1 MIERNISLA
10 STGSART
17 SGCDNQL
24 RLGYSRNRGIY
35 RLNITQTGE
44 WEGMTIRALWHTERG
59 MLFSSLVED
68 GKIEVPAIVTST
80 PGCGR
85 LVFEGSDGTRTL
97 TSADIKYSVAMN
109 SGTIGDIPEPP
120 VPAWQQLVAL
130 VEQAKD
136 EAWQAGE
143 DARQSAAKANEAYEN
158 TLGAKDSAVTEIRKA
173 ETDALNN
180 VEASAGPAAS
190 AAADAAAASAKEKTE
205 KAIQEVKDNVVKEV
219 EDAAAGAAARAAQS
233 ATDAA
238 SSAAEAKKTTQ
249 DIQGYYDGVQD
260 LVTDTLNKIGSAKS
274 DALEAVAAK
283 QTSATA
289 TVDTAKASALDDV
302 EAAKGAAVKAVTDTQ
317 STATQAVDTARDKA
331 LQQVETS
338 TEAAQTAAS
347 EATDSLQ
354 ELKDGIASGNFKGDK
369 GDTGPKG
376 EIGPQGAQ
384 GVQGEKGDVGPQG
397 EKGETGNTGPAGP
410 AATVAVGTVTG
421 LGAGAAPTVT
431 NSGDEHNAVLDFGI
445 PTASA
450 IDIAVDVL
458 FKLPRTGKVYTV
470 KIPRFATNPTVSC
483 EKLDDNAGLVC
494 EPSTDTVE
502 GRDDYADIPL
512 FKWYNCNYKRDANGH
527 AYPTAIEHLSDD
539 YRKTGTVDV
548 GVIQMTPYVKWD
560 DSDPDYTLWSIT
572 DSPRDGF
579 TPWATAKSGDT
590 VYPYVIH
597 SKFFN
602 GVGEDG
608 LLRSVYDLVPARN
621 QSHNSMITDYA
632 KKGAGYKGAGG
643 EKAAWQILF
652 NSIKCAVKSS
662 QEKYA
667 GCTGYNLQYPAAVQR
682 SEKLTYFP
690 VTAAQADQL
699 IVGSRVSVGYGSKN
713 SDGTVNNDRG
723 VSTIH
728 QYADEAKILK
738 IEPIDAATSAVYLDC
753 DAFDTMPVALTDTL
767 SAPITLSTMHWHSG
781 TTDAVIGHHD
791 GSPGSNTDFKHPY
804 RVQGIEY
811 AVGGYE
817 VLSDVVLAF
826 DDSNGKDVYVCP
838 AGVTHTKTDA
848 EILAK
853 YKKVGNFP
861 AGDFWIGDIGF
872 DPETCVTWPATQ
884 GSGDKTGVGDR
895 VYGGGNAS
903 KNTLREYLQGG
914 RLWGGSSAG
923 ASSVVCWGGLG
934 YGGWD
939 CLAAD

>member
-1 MIERNISLA
+1 MSKKMKIGPYSAYAIAVKYGYTGTEEQWVKEQEANRVA
-10 STGSART
+10 S
-17 SGCDNQL
+17 
-24 RLGYSRNRGIY
+24 
-35 RLNITQTGE
+35 
-44 WEGMTIRALWHTERG
+44 
-59 MLFSSLVED
+59 
-68 GKIEVPAIVTST
+68 
-80 PGCGR
+80 
-85 LVFEGSDGTRTL
+85 
-97 TSADIKYSVAMN
+97 
-109 SGTIGDIPEPP
+109 
-120 VPAWQQLVAL
+120 
-130 VEQAKD
+130 EQA
-136 EAWQAGE
+136 AQQAGAARDNAE
-143 DARQSAAKANEAYEN
+143 TAATRAETARQQ
-158 TLGAKDSAVTEIRKA
+158 TEEVR
-173 ETDALNN
+173 TDAL
-180 VEASAGPAAS
+180 
-190 AAADAAAASAKEKTE
+190 D
-205 KAIQEVKDNVVKEV
+205 
-219 EDAAAGAAARAAQS
+219 
-233 ATDAA
+233 
-238 SSAAEAKKTTQ
+238 
-249 DIQGYYDGVQD
+249 
-260 LVTDTLNKIGSAKS
+260 KIDSAKS

-289 TVDTAKASALDDV
+289 AVDT
-302 EAAKGAAVKAVTDTQ
+302 AKGAAVKAVTDTQ
-317 STATQAVDTARDKA
+317 STATQAVDAARDKA
-331 LQQVETS
+331 VERVNAA
-338 TEAAQTAAS
+338 TEAAKTAAN
-347 EATDSLQ
+347 EAATSAGNASTSAQQAAGSLQ
-354 ELKDGIASGNFKGDK
+354 ELKDGIASGNFKGEK
-369 GDTGPKG
+369 GDR
-376 EIGPQGAQ
+376 
-384 GVQGEKGDVGPQG
+384 GEKGDI
-397 EKGETGNTGPAGP
+397 GETGP

-470 KIPRFATNPTVSC
+470 KMPRFASNPTVNC

-512 FKWYNCNYKRDANGH
+512 FKWYNCNYKRDASGH

-560 DSDPDYTLWSIT
+560 DSDPDYILWSIT

-579 TPWATAKSGDT
+579 TPWAAAKSGDT
-590 VYPYVIH
+590 IYPYVIH
-597 SKFFN
+597 SKFFS

-690 VTAAQADQL
+690 VTAAQAKNL
-699 IVGSRVSVGYGSKN
+699 LVGSRASVGYGSKGRN
-713 SDGTVNNDRG
+713 GTVNNDRS
-723 VSTIH
+723 VSTVH

-738 IEPIDAATSAVYLDC
+738 IEPLDDTTSAVYLDC
-753 DAFDTMPVALTDTL
+753 DAFDTMPVSLSDTL

-791 GSPGSNTDFKHPY
+791 GSPGSNTDSKHPY

-817 VLSDVVLAF
+817 MLSDMVLAF

-838 AGVTHTKTDA
+838 AGVAHTKTDA

-853 YKKVGNFP
+853 YKKVGSFP
-861 AGDFWIGDIGF
+861 AGDFWIGDIDF

-884 GSGDKTGVGDR
+884 GSGNKTGVGDR

-903 KNTLREYLQGG
+903 KNTLREYLQGSP
-914 RLWGGSSAG
+914 LWGASFVG
-923 ASSVVCWGGLG
+923 ASCVACWYGLG
-934 YGGWD
+934 VWYWH
-939 CLAAD
+939 CLTAD

>member
-1 MIERNISLA
+1 MSKTVEIGPYSAYAIAVKYGYTGTEEQWVKEQEANRVA
-10 STGSART
+10 S
-17 SGCDNQL
+17 
-24 RLGYSRNRGIY
+24 
-35 RLNITQTGE
+35 
-44 WEGMTIRALWHTERG
+44 
-59 MLFSSLVED
+59 
-68 GKIEVPAIVTST
+68 
-80 PGCGR
+80 
-85 LVFEGSDGTRTL
+85 
-97 TSADIKYSVAMN
+97 
-109 SGTIGDIPEPP
+109 
-120 VPAWQQLVAL
+120 
-130 VEQAKD
+130 EQAAQRAEQAQEGA
-136 EAWQAGE
+136 EA
-143 DARQSAAKANEAYEN
+143 
-158 TLGAKDSAVTEIRKA
+158 
-173 ETDALNN
+173 
-180 VEASAGPAAS
+180 
-190 AAADAAAASAKEKTE
+190 
-205 KAIQEVKDNVVKEV
+205 
-219 EDAAAGAAARAAQS
+219 AAARAETAQRQTEEVR
-233 ATDAA
+233 TDALDKI
-238 SSAAEAKKTTQ
+238 SA
-249 DIQGYYDGVQD
+249 
-260 LVTDTLNKIGSAKS
+260 AKS

-289 TVDTAKASALDDV
+289 AVDTAKANALNDV
-302 EAAKGAAVKAVTDTQ
+302 DAAKSAAVKAVTDTQ
-317 STATQAVDTARDKA
+317 STATQAVDAAQDKA
-331 LQQVETS
+331 VERVNAA
-338 TEAAQTAAS
+338 TEAAKTAAN
-347 EATDSLQ
+347 EAATSAGNASTSAQQAADSLQ
-354 ELKDGIASGNFKGDK
+354 ELKDGIASGDFK
-369 GDTGPKG
+369 
-376 EIGPQGAQ
+376 
-384 GVQGEKGDVGPQG
+384 GEKGDRG

-470 KIPRFATNPTVSC
+470 KMPRFASNPTVNC

-512 FKWYNCNYKRDANGH
+512 FKWYNCNYKRDASGH

-560 DSDPDYTLWSIT
+560 DSDPDYILWSIT
-572 DSPRDGF
+572 DSLRDGF
-579 TPWATAKSGDT
+579 TPWAAAKSGDT
-590 VYPYVIH
+590 IYPYVIH
-597 SKFFN
+597 SKFFS

-621 QSHNSMITDYA
+621 QSYNSLITDYG

-643 EKAAWQILF
+643 EKTAWQILF
-652 NSIKCAVKSS
+652 NAIKCAVKSS

-690 VTAAQADQL
+690 VTTAQAKNL
-699 IVGSRVSVGYGSKN
+699 LVGSRVSVGYGSKGG
-713 SDGTVNNDRG
+713 DGTVNNDRG

-728 QYADEAKILK
+728 RYVDEAKILK
-738 IEPIDAATSAVYLDC
+738 IEPLDDTTSAVYLDC
-753 DAFDTMPVALTDTL
+753 DVFDTMPVSLSDTL

-791 GSPGSNTDFKHPY
+791 GSPGSNTDSKHPY

-811 AVGGYE
+811 AVGGHE
-817 VLSDVVLAF
+817 VLSDIVLAF

-838 AGVTHTKTDA
+838 AGAAHTKTDA

-861 AGDFWIGDIGF
+861 AGDWWIGDIGF
-872 DPETCVTWPATQ
+872 DPETCVTWPATR

-903 KNTLREYLQGG
+903 KTPLREYLQGG
-914 RLWGGSSAG
+914 HLGDWLSAG
-923 ASSVVCWGGLG
+923 ASCALCWAALG
-934 YGGWD
+934 FRYWY

>member
-1 MIERNISLA
+1 MSKKMKIGPYSAYAIAVKYGYTGTEEQWVKEQEANRVA
-10 STGSART
+10 S
-17 SGCDNQL
+17 
-24 RLGYSRNRGIY
+24 
-35 RLNITQTGE
+35 
-44 WEGMTIRALWHTERG
+44 
-59 MLFSSLVED
+59 
-68 GKIEVPAIVTST
+68 
-80 PGCGR
+80 
-85 LVFEGSDGTRTL
+85 
-97 TSADIKYSVAMN
+97 
-109 SGTIGDIPEPP
+109 
-120 VPAWQQLVAL
+120 
-130 VEQAKD
+130 EQA
-136 EAWQAGE
+136 AQQAGA
-143 DARQSAAKANEAYEN
+143 ARDN
-158 TLGAKDSAVTEIRKA
+158 A
-173 ETDALNN
+173 ET
-180 VEASAGPAAS
+180 
-190 AAADAAAASAKEKTE
+190 
-205 KAIQEVKDNVVKEV
+205 
-219 EDAAAGAAARAAQS
+219 AAARAETARQQTEELR
-233 ATDAA
+233 TDAL
-238 SSAAEAKKTTQ
+238 
-249 DIQGYYDGVQD
+249 D
-260 LVTDTLNKIGSAKS
+260 KIGSAKS

-289 TVDTAKASALDDV
+289 AVDT
-302 EAAKGAAVKAVTDTQ
+302 AKGAAVKAVTDTQ
-317 STATQAVDTARDKA
+317 STATQAVDAARDKA
-331 LQQVETS
+331 VEQVDAA
-338 TEAAQTAAS
+338 TEAAKTAAN
-347 EATDSLQ
+347 EAATSAGNASTSAQQAAGSLQ
-354 ELKDGIASGNFKGDK
+354 ELKDGITSGNFKGEKGDRGEK
-369 GDTGPKG
+369 GDTG
-376 EIGPQGAQ
+376 
-384 GVQGEKGDVGPQG
+384 
-397 EKGETGNTGPAGP
+397 ETGP

-470 KIPRFATNPTVSC
+470 KIPRFATNPTVNC

-512 FKWYNCNYKRDANGH
+512 FKWYNCNYKRDASGR

-539 YRKTGTVDV
+539 YRKIGTVDV

-560 DSDPDYTLWSIT
+560 ASNPDYILWSIT

-579 TPWATAKSGDT
+579 TPWAAAKSGDT

-597 SKFFN
+597 SKFFS

-608 LLRSVYDLVPARN
+608 LLRSVYDLIPARN
-621 QSHNSMITDYA
+621 QSYYSLITDYA

-652 NSIKCAVKSS
+652 NSIKYAVKSS

-667 GCTGYNLQYPAAVQR
+667 GCTGYNLQYSAAIQR

-690 VTAAQADQL
+690 VTAAQAKNL
-699 IVGSRVSVGYGSKN
+699 LVGSRVSVGYGSKG
-713 SDGTVNNDRG
+713 SDSTVNNDRS

-738 IEPIDAATSAVYLDC
+738 IEPIDDTTSAVYLDC
-753 DAFDTMPVALTDTL
+753 DAFDTMPVALSDTL
-767 SAPITLSTMHWHSG
+767 NAPITLSTMHWHSG

-791 GSPGSNTDFKHPY
+791 GSPGSNTDSKHPY

-817 VLSDVVLAF
+817 VLSDAVLAF

-838 AGVTHTKTDA
+838 ADVAHAKIDA
-848 EILAK
+848 EILAN
-853 YKKVGNFP
+853 YKKVGSFP

-903 KNTLREYLQGG
+903 KNALREYLQGG
-914 RLWGGSSAG
+914 FLGLGSSAG
-923 ASSVVCWGGLG
+923 ASYVNCWIWLGGG
-934 YGGWD
+934 HWHS
-939 CLAAD
+939 LAAD

>member
-1 MIERNISLA
+1 MSKKMKIGPYSAYAIAVKYGYTGTEEQWVKEQEANRVA
-10 STGSART
+10 S
-17 SGCDNQL
+17 
-24 RLGYSRNRGIY
+24 
-35 RLNITQTGE
+35 
-44 WEGMTIRALWHTERG
+44 
-59 MLFSSLVED
+59 
-68 GKIEVPAIVTST
+68 
-80 PGCGR
+80 
-85 LVFEGSDGTRTL
+85 
-97 TSADIKYSVAMN
+97 
-109 SGTIGDIPEPP
+109 
-120 VPAWQQLVAL
+120 
-130 VEQAKD
+130 EQA
-136 EAWQAGE
+136 AQQAGAARDNAE
-143 DARQSAAKANEAYEN
+143 TAATRAETARQQ
-158 TLGAKDSAVTEIRKA
+158 TEEVR
-173 ETDALNN
+173 TDAL
-180 VEASAGPAAS
+180 
-190 AAADAAAASAKEKTE
+190 D
-205 KAIQEVKDNVVKEV
+205 
-219 EDAAAGAAARAAQS
+219 
-233 ATDAA
+233 
-238 SSAAEAKKTTQ
+238 
-249 DIQGYYDGVQD
+249 
-260 LVTDTLNKIGSAKS
+260 KIDSAKS

-289 TVDTAKASALDDV
+289 AVDT
-302 EAAKGAAVKAVTDTQ
+302 AKGAAVKAVTDTQ
-317 STATQAVDTARDKA
+317 STATQAVDAARDKA
-331 LQQVETS
+331 VERVNAA
-338 TEAAQTAAS
+338 TEAAKTAAN
-347 EATDSLQ
+347 EAATSAGNASTSAQQAAGSLQ
-354 ELKDGIASGNFKGDK
+354 ELKDGIASGNFKGEK
-369 GDTGPKG
+369 GDR
-376 EIGPQGAQ
+376 
-384 GVQGEKGDVGPQG
+384 GEKGDI
-397 EKGETGNTGPAGP
+397 GETGP

-470 KIPRFATNPTVSC
+470 KMPRFASNPTVNC

-512 FKWYNCNYKRDANGH
+512 FKWYNCNYKRDASGR

-560 DSDPDYTLWSIT
+560 DSDPDYILWSIT

-579 TPWATAKSGDT
+579 TPWAAAKSGDT
-590 VYPYVIH
+590 VYPYVVH
-597 SKFFN
+597 SKFFS

-608 LLRSVYDLVPARN
+608 LLRSVYDLIPARN
-621 QSHNSMITDYA
+621 QSYYSLITDYA

-652 NSIKCAVKSS
+652 NSIKYAVKSS

-690 VTAAQADQL
+690 VTAAQAKNL
-699 IVGSRVSVGYGSKN
+699 LVGSRVSVGYGSKG
-713 SDGTVNNDRG
+713 SDGTVNNDRSA
-723 VSTIH
+723 STVH

-738 IEPIDAATSAVYLDC
+738 IEPIDDTTSAVYLDC
-753 DAFDTMPVALTDTL
+753 DAFDTMPVTLTDTL

-791 GSPGSNTDFKHPY
+791 GSPVSNTDSKHPY

-838 AGVTHTKTDA
+838 AGVAHTKTDA
-848 EILAK
+848 EILAN
-853 YKKVGNFP
+853 YKKVGSFP
-861 AGDFWIGDIGF
+861 ADDFWIGDIGF

-895 VYGGGNAS
+895 VYGGGNVS
-903 KNTLREYLQGG
+903 KDTLREYLQGG
-914 RLWGGSSAG
+914 NLWSGSDAG
-923 ASSVVCWGGLG
+923 ASCVNC
-934 YGGWD
+934 GGWLGGGRWD
-939 CLAAD
+939 FLAAD

>member
-1 MIERNISLA
+1 MSKKMKIGPYSAYAIAVKYGYTGTEEQWVKEQEANRVA
-10 STGSART
+10 S
-17 SGCDNQL
+17 
-24 RLGYSRNRGIY
+24 
-35 RLNITQTGE
+35 
-44 WEGMTIRALWHTERG
+44 
-59 MLFSSLVED
+59 
-68 GKIEVPAIVTST
+68 
-80 PGCGR
+80 
-85 LVFEGSDGTRTL
+85 
-97 TSADIKYSVAMN
+97 
-109 SGTIGDIPEPP
+109 
-120 VPAWQQLVAL
+120 
-130 VEQAKD
+130 EQA
-136 EAWQAGE
+136 AQQAGAARDNAE
-143 DARQSAAKANEAYEN
+143 TAATRAETARQQ
-158 TLGAKDSAVTEIRKA
+158 TEEVR
-173 ETDALNN
+173 TDAL
-180 VEASAGPAAS
+180 
-190 AAADAAAASAKEKTE
+190 D
-205 KAIQEVKDNVVKEV
+205 
-219 EDAAAGAAARAAQS
+219 
-233 ATDAA
+233 
-238 SSAAEAKKTTQ
+238 
-249 DIQGYYDGVQD
+249 
-260 LVTDTLNKIGSAKS
+260 KIDSAKS

-289 TVDTAKASALDDV
+289 AVDT
-302 EAAKGAAVKAVTDTQ
+302 AKGAAVKAVTDTQ
-317 STATQAVDTARDKA
+317 STATQAVDAARDKA
-331 LQQVETS
+331 VEQVDAA
-338 TEAAQTAAS
+338 TEAAKTAAN
-347 EATDSLQ
+347 EAATSAGNASTSAQQAADSLQ
-354 ELKDGIASGNFKGDK
+354 ELKDGITSGNFKGEKGDRGEK
-369 GDTGPKG
+369 GDTG
-376 EIGPQGAQ
+376 
-384 GVQGEKGDVGPQG
+384 
-397 EKGETGNTGPAGP
+397 ETGP

-470 KIPRFATNPTVSC
+470 KIPRFATNPTVNC

-512 FKWYNCNYKRDANGH
+512 FKWYNCNYKRDASGH

-539 YRKTGTVDV
+539 YRKIGTVDV

-560 DSDPDYTLWSIT
+560 ASNPDYILWSIT

-579 TPWATAKSGDT
+579 TPWAAAKSGDT

-597 SKFFN
+597 SKFFS

-608 LLRSVYDLVPARN
+608 LLRSVYDLIPARN
-621 QSHNSMITDYA
+621 QSYYNLITDYA

-652 NSIKCAVKSS
+652 NSIKYAVKSS

-690 VTAAQADQL
+690 VTAAQAKNL
-699 IVGSRVSVGYGSKN
+699 LVGSRVSVGYGSKG
-713 SDGTVNNDRG
+713 SDGTVNNDRSA
-723 VSTIH
+723 STVH

-738 IEPIDAATSAVYLDC
+738 IEPIDDMTSAVYLDC
-753 DAFDTMPVALTDTL
+753 DAFDTMPVALSDTL
-767 SAPITLSTMHWHSG
+767 NAHITLSTMHWHSG

-791 GSPGSNTDFKHPY
+791 GSPGSNTDSKHPY

-817 VLSDVVLAF
+817 VLSDAVLAF

-838 AGVTHTKTDA
+838 ADVAHAKIDA
-848 EILAK
+848 EILAN
-853 YKKVGNFP
+853 YKKVGSFP

-903 KNTLREYLQGG
+903 KNALREYLQVGS
-914 RLWGGSSAG
+914 LWNGSAAG
-923 ASSVVCWGGLG
+923 ASFVHCRGWLGGG
-934 YGGWD
+934 NWD
-939 CLAAD
+939 FLAAD

>member
-1 MIERNISLA
+1 MSKKMKIGPYSAYAIAVKYGYTGTEEQWVKEQEANRVA
-10 STGSART
+10 S
-17 SGCDNQL
+17 
-24 RLGYSRNRGIY
+24 
-35 RLNITQTGE
+35 
-44 WEGMTIRALWHTERG
+44 
-59 MLFSSLVED
+59 
-68 GKIEVPAIVTST
+68 
-80 PGCGR
+80 
-85 LVFEGSDGTRTL
+85 
-97 TSADIKYSVAMN
+97 
-109 SGTIGDIPEPP
+109 
-120 VPAWQQLVAL
+120 
-130 VEQAKD
+130 EQA
-136 EAWQAGE
+136 AQQAGTARDNAE
-143 DARQSAAKANEAYEN
+143 TAATRAETARQQ
-158 TLGAKDSAVTEIRKA
+158 TEEVR
-173 ETDALNN
+173 TDALDKI
-180 VEASAGPAAS
+180 SA
-190 AAADAAAASAKEKTE
+190 
-205 KAIQEVKDNVVKEV
+205 
-219 EDAAAGAAARAAQS
+219 
-233 ATDAA
+233 
-238 SSAAEAKKTTQ
+238 
-249 DIQGYYDGVQD
+249 
-260 LVTDTLNKIGSAKS
+260 AKS
-274 DALEAVAAK
+274 DALEAVAAE

-289 TVDTAKASALDDV
+289 AVDTAKASALNDV
-302 EAAKGAAVKAVTDTQ
+302 DAAKSAAVKAVTDTQ
-317 STATQAVDTARDKA
+317 STATQAVDAARDKA
-331 LQQVETS
+331 VEQVNAA
-338 TEAAQTAAS
+338 TEAAKTAAN
-347 EATDSLQ
+347 EAATSAGNASTSAQQAADSLQ
-354 ELKDGIASGNFKGDK
+354 ELKDGIASGDFKGEKGDRGEK
-369 GDTGPKG
+369 GDTG
-376 EIGPQGAQ
+376 
-384 GVQGEKGDVGPQG
+384 
-397 EKGETGNTGPAGP
+397 ETGP

-450 IDIAVDVL
+450 LDIAVNVL

-470 KIPRFATNPTVSC
+470 KMPRFASNPTVNC

-512 FKWYNCNYKRDANGH
+512 FKWYNCNYKRDASGH

-560 DSDPDYTLWSIT
+560 NNDPDYILWSIT

-579 TPWATAKSGDT
+579 TPWAAAKSGDT

-597 SKFFN
+597 SKFFS

-608 LLRSVYDLVPARN
+608 LLRSVYDLVPARKR
-621 QSHNSMITDYA
+621 SYYSLITDHA

-643 EKAAWQILF
+643 EKVAWQILF
-652 NSIKCAVKSS
+652 NSIKYAVKSS
-662 QEKYA
+662 QEKYT
-667 GCTGYNLQYPAAVQR
+667 GCTGYNFQYPAAVQR

-690 VTAAQADQL
+690 VTAAQAKNL
-699 IVGSRVSVGYGSKN
+699 LVGSRVSIGYGSDN
-713 SDGTVNNDRG
+713 NGTVNNDRSA
-723 VSTIH
+723 STAH

-738 IEPIDAATSAVYLDC
+738 IEPIDDTTSAVYLDC
-753 DAFDTMPVALTDTL
+753 DAFDTMPVALSDTL
-767 SAPITLSTMHWHSG
+767 NAPIILSTMHWHSG

-791 GSPGSNTDFKHPY
+791 GSPGSNTDSKHPY

-838 AGVTHTKTDA
+838 AGVAHTKTDA

-861 AGDFWIGDIGF
+861 ADDWWIGDISF

-895 VYGGGNAS
+895 IQGGGNAS

-914 RLWGGSSAG
+914 NLWTWSYAG
-923 ASSVVCWGGLG
+923 ASYVACWNWLGFGL
-934 YGGWD
+934 WH

>member
-1 MIERNISLA
+1 MIELSVSLA
-10 STGSART
+10 SNGAAKLA
-17 SGCDNQL
+17 GYEQML
-24 RLGYSRNRGIY
+24 RFGYTKNRGVY
-35 RLNITQTGE
+35 RLAVTASGE
-44 WEGMTIRALWHTERG
+44 WEGLAVRCFWHVPDG
-59 MLFSSLVED
+59 KDPPSSLVVD
-68 GKIEVPAIVTST
+68 GYVDVPASVTAQ
-80 PGCGR
+80 PGNGCIT
-85 LVFEGSDGTRTL
+85 FEGSDGAKTV
-97 TSADIKYSVAMN
+97 TSADLRYRVAAN
-109 SGTIGDIPEPP
+109 SGTEDGTEPESGT
-120 VPAWQQLVAL
+120 PAWQAFV
-130 VEQAKD
+130 
-136 EAWQAGE
+136 
-143 DARQSAAKANEAYEN
+143 DAVKKS
-158 TLGAKDSAVTEIRKA
+158 
-173 ETDALNN
+173 
-180 VEASAGPAAS
+180 AAS
-190 AAADAAAASAKEKTE
+190 AEQSKTEALDAAERAGTSAQKAEQALSDTITAKEDAL
-205 KAIQEVKDNVVKEV
+205 KAIGD
-219 EDAAAGAAARAAQS
+219 
-233 ATDAA
+233 
-238 SSAAEAKKTTQ
+238 
-249 DIQGYYDGVQD
+249 
-260 LVTDTLNKIGSAKS
+260 
-274 DALEAVAAK
+274 K
-283 QTSATA
+283 QTA
-289 TVDTAKASALDDV
+289 
-302 EAAKGAAVKAVTDTQ
+302 
-317 STATQAVDTARDKA
+317 ATQAVDTARDKA
-331 LQQVETS
+331 LRQVEAS
-338 TEAAQTAAS
+338 TKAAQTAAN
-347 EATDSLQ
+347 EAATSASNADQSALEAADSLR
-354 ELKDGIASGNFKGDK
+354 ELKDGIANGNFKGEKGDK
-369 GDTGPKG
+369 GDTGPIG
-376 EIGPQGAQ
+376 PVGPQGEQ
-384 GVQGEKGDVGPQG
+384 GPQGLTGATGATGPQGETGPRGERGPQGIQGERGPQG
-397 EKGETGNTGPAGP
+397 EKGGTGNTGPAGP

-470 KIPRFATNPTVSC
+470 KIPRFATNPTVNC
-483 EKLDDNAGLVC
+483 EKLDDNASLVC

-539 YRKTGTVDV
+539 YRKTGPVDV

-560 DSDPDYTLWSIT
+560 DSDPDYILWSIT

-579 TPWATAKSGDT
+579 TPWAAAKSGDT
-590 VYPYVIH
+590 IYPYVIH
-597 SKFFN
+597 SKFFS

-608 LLRSVYDLVPARN
+608 LLRSVYDLVPARK

-643 EKAAWQILF
+643 EKTAWQILF

-667 GCTGYNLQYPAAVQR
+667 GCTGYTLQYPAAIQR
-682 SEKLTYFP
+682 SEKLAYFP
-690 VTAAQADQL
+690 VTAAQAKNL
-699 IVGSRVSVGYGSKN
+699 LVGSRVSVGYGSKG
-713 SDGTVNNDRG
+713 SDGTVNNDRN

-738 IEPIDAATSAVYLDC
+738 IEPLDDTTSAVYLDC
-753 DAFDTMPVALTDTL
+753 DVFDTMSVSLSDTL

-791 GSPGSNTDFKHPY
+791 GSPGSNTDYKHPY

-817 VLSDVVLAF
+817 TLSDMVLAF

-838 AGVTHTKTDA
+838 AGVAHTETGA
-848 EILAK
+848 EILAN
-853 YKKVGNFP
+853 YKKVGSFP
-861 AGDFWIGDIGF
+861 AGDWWIGDIGF

-895 VYGGGNAS
+895 VYGGGNVR

-914 RLWGGSSAG
+914 HLGYWSTAG
-923 ASSVVCWGGLG
+923 ASCVACWNWL
-934 YGGWD
+934 GGWGWN

>member
-1 MIERNISLA
+1 MSKKMKIGPYSAYAIAVKYGYTGTEEQWVKEQEANRVA
-10 STGSART
+10 S
-17 SGCDNQL
+17 
-24 RLGYSRNRGIY
+24 
-35 RLNITQTGE
+35 
-44 WEGMTIRALWHTERG
+44 
-59 MLFSSLVED
+59 
-68 GKIEVPAIVTST
+68 
-80 PGCGR
+80 
-85 LVFEGSDGTRTL
+85 
-97 TSADIKYSVAMN
+97 
-109 SGTIGDIPEPP
+109 
-120 VPAWQQLVAL
+120 
-130 VEQAKD
+130 EQA
-136 EAWQAGE
+136 AQQAGAARDNAE
-143 DARQSAAKANEAYEN
+143 TAATRAETARQQ
-158 TLGAKDSAVTEIRKA
+158 TEEVR
-173 ETDALNN
+173 TDAL
-180 VEASAGPAAS
+180 
-190 AAADAAAASAKEKTE
+190 D
-205 KAIQEVKDNVVKEV
+205 
-219 EDAAAGAAARAAQS
+219 
-233 ATDAA
+233 
-238 SSAAEAKKTTQ
+238 
-249 DIQGYYDGVQD
+249 
-260 LVTDTLNKIGSAKS
+260 KIDSAKS

-289 TVDTAKASALDDV
+289 AVDT
-302 EAAKGAAVKAVTDTQ
+302 AKGAAVKAVTDTQ
-317 STATQAVDTARDKA
+317 STATQAVDAARDKA
-331 LQQVETS
+331 VEQVDAA
-338 TEAAQTAAS
+338 TEAAKTAAN
-347 EATDSLQ
+347 EAATSAGNASTSAQQAADSLQ
-354 ELKDGIASGNFKGDK
+354 ELKDGITSGNFKGEKGDRGEK
-369 GDTGPKG
+369 GDTG
-376 EIGPQGAQ
+376 
-384 GVQGEKGDVGPQG
+384 
-397 EKGETGNTGPAGP
+397 ETGP

-470 KIPRFATNPTVSC
+470 KIPRFATNPTVNC

-502 GRDDYADIPL
+502 GRDDYANIPL
-512 FKWYNCNYKRDANGH
+512 FKWYNCNYKRDASGH

-560 DSDPDYTLWSIT
+560 ASNPDYILWSIT

-579 TPWATAKSGDT
+579 TPWAAAKSGDT

-597 SKFFN
+597 SKFFS

-608 LLRSVYDLVPARN
+608 LLRSVYDLIPARN
-621 QSHNSMITDYA
+621 QSYYSLITDYA

-652 NSIKCAVKSS
+652 NSIKYAVKSS

-690 VTAAQADQL
+690 VTAAQAKNL
-699 IVGSRVSVGYGSKN
+699 LVGSRVSVGYGSKG
-713 SDGTVNNDRG
+713 SDGTVNNDRSA
-723 VSTIH
+723 STVH

-738 IEPIDAATSAVYLDC
+738 IEPIDDTTSAVYLDC
-753 DAFDTMPVALTDTL
+753 DAFDTMPVALSDTL
-767 SAPITLSTMHWHSG
+767 NAPITLSTMHWHSG

-791 GSPGSNTDFKHPY
+791 GSPGSNTDSKHPY

-817 VLSDVVLAF
+817 VLSDAVLAF

-838 AGVTHTKTDA
+838 ADVAHAKIDA
-848 EILAK
+848 EILAN
-853 YKKVGNFP
+853 YKKVGSFP

-884 GSGDKTGVGDR
+884 GSGDKTGVSDR

-903 KNTLREYLQGG
+903 KNALREYLQVGS
-914 RLWGGSSAG
+914 LWNGSAAG
-923 ASSVVCWGGLG
+923 ASFVHCRGWLGGG
-934 YGGWD
+934 NWD
-939 CLAAD
+939 FLAAD

>member
-1 MIERNISLA
+1 MSKKMKIGPYSAYAIAVKYGYTGTEEQWVKEQEANRVA
-10 STGSART
+10 S
-17 SGCDNQL
+17 
-24 RLGYSRNRGIY
+24 
-35 RLNITQTGE
+35 
-44 WEGMTIRALWHTERG
+44 
-59 MLFSSLVED
+59 
-68 GKIEVPAIVTST
+68 
-80 PGCGR
+80 
-85 LVFEGSDGTRTL
+85 
-97 TSADIKYSVAMN
+97 
-109 SGTIGDIPEPP
+109 
-120 VPAWQQLVAL
+120 
-130 VEQAKD
+130 EQA
-136 EAWQAGE
+136 AQQAGAARDNAE
-143 DARQSAAKANEAYEN
+143 TAATRAETARQQ
-158 TLGAKDSAVTEIRKA
+158 TEEVR
-173 ETDALNN
+173 TDAL
-180 VEASAGPAAS
+180 
-190 AAADAAAASAKEKTE
+190 D
-205 KAIQEVKDNVVKEV
+205 
-219 EDAAAGAAARAAQS
+219 
-233 ATDAA
+233 
-238 SSAAEAKKTTQ
+238 
-249 DIQGYYDGVQD
+249 
-260 LVTDTLNKIGSAKS
+260 KIDSAKS

-289 TVDTAKASALDDV
+289 AVDT
-302 EAAKGAAVKAVTDTQ
+302 AKGAAVKAVTDTQ
-317 STATQAVDTARDKA
+317 STATQAVDAARDKA
-331 LQQVETS
+331 VEQVDAA
-338 TEAAQTAAS
+338 TEAAKTAAN
-347 EATDSLQ
+347 EAATSAGNASTSAQQAADSLQ
-354 ELKDGIASGNFKGDK
+354 ELKDGITSGNFKGEKGDRGEK
-369 GDTGPKG
+369 GDTG
-376 EIGPQGAQ
+376 
-384 GVQGEKGDVGPQG
+384 
-397 EKGETGNTGPAGP
+397 ETGP

-470 KIPRFATNPTVSC
+470 KIPRFATNPTVNC

-512 FKWYNCNYKRDANGH
+512 FKWYNCNYKRDASGH

-539 YRKTGTVDV
+539 YRKIGTVDV

-560 DSDPDYTLWSIT
+560 ASNPDYILWSIT

-579 TPWATAKSGDT
+579 TPWAAAKSGDT

-597 SKFFN
+597 SKFFS

-608 LLRSVYDLVPARN
+608 LLRSVYDLIPARN
-621 QSHNSMITDYA
+621 QSYYRLITDYA

-652 NSIKCAVKSS
+652 NSIKYAVKSS

-690 VTAAQADQL
+690 VTAAQAKNL
-699 IVGSRVSVGYGSKN
+699 LVGSRVSVGYGSKG
-713 SDGTVNNDRG
+713 SDGTVNNDRSA
-723 VSTIH
+723 STVH

-738 IEPIDAATSAVYLDC
+738 IEPIDDMTSAVYLDC
-753 DAFDTMPVALTDTL
+753 DAFDTMPVALSDTL
-767 SAPITLSTMHWHSG
+767 NAHITLSTMHWHSG

-791 GSPGSNTDFKHPY
+791 GSPGSNTDSKHPY

-817 VLSDVVLAF
+817 VLSDAVLAF

-838 AGVTHTKTDA
+838 ADVAHAKIDA
-848 EILAK
+848 EILAN
-853 YKKVGNFP
+853 YKKVGSFP

-903 KNTLREYLQGG
+903 KNALREYLQVGS
-914 RLWGGSSAG
+914 LWNGSAAG
-923 ASSVVCWGGLG
+923 ASFVHCRGWLGGG
-934 YGGWD
+934 NWD
-939 CLAAD
+939 SLAAD

>member
-1 MIERNISLA
+1 MSKKMKIGPYSAYAIAVKYGYTGTEEQWVKEQEANRVA
-10 STGSART
+10 S
-17 SGCDNQL
+17 
-24 RLGYSRNRGIY
+24 
-35 RLNITQTGE
+35 
-44 WEGMTIRALWHTERG
+44 
-59 MLFSSLVED
+59 
-68 GKIEVPAIVTST
+68 
-80 PGCGR
+80 
-85 LVFEGSDGTRTL
+85 
-97 TSADIKYSVAMN
+97 
-109 SGTIGDIPEPP
+109 
-120 VPAWQQLVAL
+120 
-130 VEQAKD
+130 EQA
-136 EAWQAGE
+136 AQQAGA
-143 DARQSAAKANEAYEN
+143 ARDN
-158 TLGAKDSAVTEIRKA
+158 A
-173 ETDALNN
+173 ET
-180 VEASAGPAAS
+180 
-190 AAADAAAASAKEKTE
+190 
-205 KAIQEVKDNVVKEV
+205 
-219 EDAAAGAAARAAQS
+219 AAARAETARQQTEELR
-233 ATDAA
+233 TDAL
-238 SSAAEAKKTTQ
+238 
-249 DIQGYYDGVQD
+249 D
-260 LVTDTLNKIGSAKS
+260 KIGSAKS

-289 TVDTAKASALDDV
+289 AVDTAKASALDDV
-302 EAAKGAAVKAVTDTQ
+302 EVAKSAAVKVVTDTQ
-317 STATQAVDTARDKA
+317 STATQAVDAARDKA
-331 LQQVETS
+331 VEQVNAA
-338 TEAAQTAAS
+338 TEAAKTAAN
-347 EATDSLQ
+347 EAATSAGNASTSAQQASDSLQ
-354 ELKDGIASGNFKGDK
+354 ELKDGIASGNFKGEKGDRGEK
-369 GDTGPKG
+369 GDTG
-376 EIGPQGAQ
+376 
-384 GVQGEKGDVGPQG
+384 
-397 EKGETGNTGPAGP
+397 ETGP

-470 KIPRFATNPTVSC
+470 KIPRFATNPTVNC
-483 EKLDDNAGLVC
+483 EKLDDNMGLVC

-512 FKWYNCNYKRDANGH
+512 FKWYNCNYKRDASGH

-539 YRKTGTVDV
+539 YRKTGAVDV
-548 GVIQMTPYVKWD
+548 GVIQMTPYVRWD
-560 DSDPDYTLWSIT
+560 DSDPDYILWSIT

-579 TPWATAKSGDT
+579 TPWAAAKSGDT
-590 VYPYVIH
+590 VYPYVVH
-597 SKFFN
+597 SKFFS

-608 LLRSVYDLVPARN
+608 LLRSVYDLIPARS
-621 QSHNSMITDYA
+621 QSYYSLITDYA

-652 NSIKCAVKSS
+652 NSIKYAVKSS

-667 GCTGYNLQYPAAVQR
+667 GCAGYNLQYSAAIQR

-690 VTAAQADQL
+690 VTAAQAKNL
-699 IVGSRVSVGYGSKN
+699 LVGSRVSVGYGSKG
-713 SDGTVNNDRG
+713 SDGTVNNDRS

-738 IEPIDAATSAVYLDC
+738 IEPIDDTTSAVYLDC
-753 DAFDTMPVALTDTL
+753 DAFDTMPVALSDTL
-767 SAPITLSTMHWHSG
+767 NAPITLSTMHWHSG

-791 GSPGSNTDFKHPY
+791 GSPGSNTDSKHPY

-838 AGVTHTKTDA
+838 AGVAHTKTDA
-848 EILAK
+848 EILAN
-853 YKKVGNFP
+853 YKKVGSLP
-861 AGDFWIGDIGF
+861 ADDFWIGDIGF
-872 DPETCVTWPATQ
+872 YPETCVTYPTTQ

-914 RLWGGSSAG
+914 SLWTWSGAG
-923 ASSVVCWGGLG
+923 ASYVSCWGGLAS
-934 YGGWD
+934 GGWH

>member
-1 MIERNISLA
+1 MSKKMKIGPYSAYAIAVKYGYTGTEEQWVKEQEANRVA
-10 STGSART
+10 S
-17 SGCDNQL
+17 
-24 RLGYSRNRGIY
+24 
-35 RLNITQTGE
+35 
-44 WEGMTIRALWHTERG
+44 
-59 MLFSSLVED
+59 
-68 GKIEVPAIVTST
+68 
-80 PGCGR
+80 
-85 LVFEGSDGTRTL
+85 
-97 TSADIKYSVAMN
+97 
-109 SGTIGDIPEPP
+109 
-120 VPAWQQLVAL
+120 
-130 VEQAKD
+130 EQAAQHA
-136 EAWQAGE
+136 EQARDNAE
-143 DARQSAAKANEAYEN
+143 TAATRAETARQQ
-158 TLGAKDSAVTEIRKA
+158 TEEVRA
-173 ETDALNN
+173 DALDKI
-180 VEASAGPAAS
+180 SA
-190 AAADAAAASAKEKTE
+190 
-205 KAIQEVKDNVVKEV
+205 
-219 EDAAAGAAARAAQS
+219 
-233 ATDAA
+233 
-238 SSAAEAKKTTQ
+238 
-249 DIQGYYDGVQD
+249 
-260 LVTDTLNKIGSAKS
+260 AKS

-289 TVDTAKASALDDV
+289 AVDTAKTSALNDV

-317 STATQAVDTARDKA
+317 STATQAVDAARDKA
-331 LQQVETS
+331 VEQVNAA
-338 TEAAQTAAS
+338 TEAAKTAAN
-347 EATDSLQ
+347 EAATSAGNASTSAQQAADSLQ
-354 ELKDGIASGNFKGDK
+354 ELKDGIASGNFKGEKGDRGEK
-369 GDTGPKG
+369 GDTG
-376 EIGPQGAQ
+376 
-384 GVQGEKGDVGPQG
+384 
-397 EKGETGNTGPAGP
+397 ETGP
-410 AATVAVGTVTG
+410 AATVTVGTVTG

-431 NSGDEHNAVLDFGI
+431 NSGDEHNAVLNFGI

-470 KIPRFATNPTVSC
+470 KIPRFATNPTVNC

-512 FKWYNCNYKRDANGH
+512 FKWYNCNYKRDSSGH

-539 YRKTGTVDV
+539 YRKTGIVDV
-548 GVIQMTPYVKWD
+548 GVIQMSPYVRWD
-560 DSDPDYTLWSIT
+560 DSDPDYILWSIT

-579 TPWATAKSGDT
+579 TPWAAAKSGDT

-597 SKFFN
+597 SKFFS

-621 QSHNSMITDYA
+621 QSYNSLITDYG

-662 QEKYA
+662 QKKYA
-667 GCTGYNLQYPAAVQR
+667 GTTSYNLQYPAAVQR

-690 VTAAQADQL
+690 VTAAQAKDL
-699 IVGSRVSVGYGSKN
+699 LVGSRVSVGYGSKG
-713 SDGTVNNDRG
+713 SDGTVNNDRN
-723 VSTIH
+723 VSTVH

-738 IEPIDAATSAVYLDC
+738 IEPIDDTTSAVYLDC
-753 DAFDTMPVALTDTL
+753 DAFDTMPVALSDTL
-767 SAPITLSTMHWHSG
+767 NAPITLSTMHWHSG

-791 GSPGSNTDFKHPY
+791 GSPGSNTDSKHPY

-838 AGVTHTKTDA
+838 AGVAHAKTDA

-861 AGDFWIGDIGF
+861 AGDWWIGDISF

-884 GSGDKTGVGDR
+884 GSGDKTGVGDL
-895 VYGGGNAS
+895 VYGSNNAS
-903 KNTLREYLQGG
+903 KNAMREYLQGG
-914 RLWGGSSAG
+914 FLWSWSYAG
-923 ASSVVCWGGLG
+923 ASCVDCWGWLVSRNWV
-934 YGGWD
+934 Y
-939 CLAAD
+939 LAAD

>member
-1 MIERNISLA
+1 MSKKMKIGPYSAYAIAVKYGYTGTEEQWVKEQEANRVA
-10 STGSART
+10 S
-17 SGCDNQL
+17 
-24 RLGYSRNRGIY
+24 
-35 RLNITQTGE
+35 
-44 WEGMTIRALWHTERG
+44 
-59 MLFSSLVED
+59 
-68 GKIEVPAIVTST
+68 
-80 PGCGR
+80 
-85 LVFEGSDGTRTL
+85 
-97 TSADIKYSVAMN
+97 
-109 SGTIGDIPEPP
+109 
-120 VPAWQQLVAL
+120 
-130 VEQAKD
+130 EQA
-136 EAWQAGE
+136 AQQAGAARDNAE
-143 DARQSAAKANEAYEN
+143 TAATRAETARQQ
-158 TLGAKDSAVTEIRKA
+158 TEEVR
-173 ETDALNN
+173 TDAL
-180 VEASAGPAAS
+180 
-190 AAADAAAASAKEKTE
+190 D
-205 KAIQEVKDNVVKEV
+205 
-219 EDAAAGAAARAAQS
+219 
-233 ATDAA
+233 
-238 SSAAEAKKTTQ
+238 
-249 DIQGYYDGVQD
+249 
-260 LVTDTLNKIGSAKS
+260 KIDSAKS

-289 TVDTAKASALDDV
+289 AVDT
-302 EAAKGAAVKAVTDTQ
+302 AKGAAVKAVTDTQ
-317 STATQAVDTARDKA
+317 STATQAVDAARDKA
-331 LQQVETS
+331 VERVNAA
-338 TEAAQTAAS
+338 TEAAKTAAN
-347 EATDSLQ
+347 EAATSAGNASTSAQQAAGSLQ
-354 ELKDGIASGNFKGDK
+354 ELKDGIASGNFKGEK
-369 GDTGPKG
+369 GDR
-376 EIGPQGAQ
+376 
-384 GVQGEKGDVGPQG
+384 GEKGDI
-397 EKGETGNTGPAGP
+397 GETGP

-470 KIPRFATNPTVSC
+470 KMPRFASNPTVNC

-512 FKWYNCNYKRDANGH
+512 FKWYNCNYKRDASGR

-560 DSDPDYTLWSIT
+560 DSDPDYILWSIT

-579 TPWATAKSGDT
+579 TPWAAAKSGDT
-590 VYPYVIH
+590 VYPYVVH
-597 SKFFN
+597 SKFFS

-608 LLRSVYDLVPARN
+608 LLRSVYDLIPARN
-621 QSHNSMITDYA
+621 QSYYSLITDYA

-652 NSIKCAVKSS
+652 NSIKYAVKSS

-690 VTAAQADQL
+690 VTAAQAKNL
-699 IVGSRVSVGYGSKN
+699 LVGSRVSVGYGSKG
-713 SDGTVNNDRG
+713 SDGTVNNDRSA
-723 VSTIH
+723 STVH

-738 IEPIDAATSAVYLDC
+738 IEPIDDTTSAVYLDC
-753 DAFDTMPVALTDTL
+753 DAFDTMPVTLTDTL

-791 GSPGSNTDFKHPY
+791 GSPVSNTDSKHPY

-838 AGVTHTKTDA
+838 AGVAHTKTDA
-848 EILAK
+848 EILAN
-853 YKKVGNFP
+853 YKKVGSFP
-861 AGDFWIGDIGF
+861 ADDFWIGDIGF

-895 VYGGGNAS
+895 VYGGGNVS
-903 KNTLREYLQGG
+903 KDTLREYLQGG
-914 RLWGGSSAG
+914 NLWLGSGAG
-923 ASSVVCWGGLG
+923 ASCVSC
-934 YGGWD
+934 GGWLGSGGWG

>member
-1 MIERNISLA
+1 MSKKMKIGPYSAYAIAVKYGYTGTEEQWVKEQEANRVA
-10 STGSART
+10 S
-17 SGCDNQL
+17 
-24 RLGYSRNRGIY
+24 
-35 RLNITQTGE
+35 
-44 WEGMTIRALWHTERG
+44 
-59 MLFSSLVED
+59 
-68 GKIEVPAIVTST
+68 
-80 PGCGR
+80 
-85 LVFEGSDGTRTL
+85 
-97 TSADIKYSVAMN
+97 
-109 SGTIGDIPEPP
+109 
-120 VPAWQQLVAL
+120 
-130 VEQAKD
+130 EQA
-136 EAWQAGE
+136 AQQAE
-143 DARQSAAKANEAYEN
+143 QARDGAETAATRAEIAQRQ
-158 TLGAKDSAVTEIRKA
+158 TEEVR
-173 ETDALNN
+173 TDAL
-180 VEASAGPAAS
+180 
-190 AAADAAAASAKEKTE
+190 D
-205 KAIQEVKDNVVKEV
+205 
-219 EDAAAGAAARAAQS
+219 
-233 ATDAA
+233 
-238 SSAAEAKKTTQ
+238 
-249 DIQGYYDGVQD
+249 
-260 LVTDTLNKIGSAKS
+260 KIGAAKS

-289 TVDTAKASALDDV
+289 AVDTAKTSALNDV
-302 EAAKGAAVKAVTDTQ
+302 EAAKDAAVKAVTDTQ
-317 STATQAVDTARDKA
+317 STATQAVDAARDKA
-331 LQQVETS
+331 VEQVNAA
-338 TEAAQTAAS
+338 TEAAKTAANEAAAS
-347 EATDSLQ
+347 AGNASTSAQQATDSLQ
-354 ELKDGIASGNFKGDK
+354 ELKDGIASGNFKGEKGDRGEK
-369 GDTGPKG
+369 GDTG
-376 EIGPQGAQ
+376 
-384 GVQGEKGDVGPQG
+384 
-397 EKGETGNTGPAGP
+397 ETGP

-470 KIPRFATNPTVSC
+470 KIPRFASNPTVNC

-512 FKWYNCNYKRDANGH
+512 FKWYNCNYKRDSSGH

-548 GVIQMTPYVKWD
+548 GVIQMTPYVRWD
-560 DSDPDYTLWSIT
+560 DSDPDYILWSIT

-579 TPWATAKSGDT
+579 TPWAAAKSGDT
-590 VYPYVIH
+590 VYPYVVH
-597 SKFFN
+597 SKFFS

-621 QSHNSMITDYA
+621 QSYYSLITDYA

-643 EKAAWQILF
+643 ERVAWQILF
-652 NSIKCAVKSS
+652 NAIKCAVKSS

-667 GCTGYNLQYPAAVQR
+667 GTTGYNLQYSAAIQR

-690 VTAAQADQL
+690 VTAAQAKNL
-699 IVGSRVSVGYGSKN
+699 LVGSYVSIGYGSN
-713 SDGTVNNDRG
+713 NNGTVNIDRSG
-723 VSTIH
+723 ATMHS
-728 QYADEAKILK
+728 YASGAKILK
-738 IEPIDAATSAVYLDC
+738 IEALDDTTSAVYLDC
-753 DAFDTMPVALTDTL
+753 DAFDTMPVALSDTL
-767 SAPITLSTMHWHSG
+767 NAPITLSTIYWCSG

-791 GSPGSNTDFKHPY
+791 GSPGSNTDAKHPY

-826 DDSNGKDVYVCP
+826 DDSNGKDIYVCP
-838 AGVTHTKTDA
+838 AGVAHTKTDA

-884 GSGDKTGVGDR
+884 GSGDKTGVGDY
-895 VYGGGNAS
+895 VHGGGNAS

-914 RLWGGSSAG
+914 DLGQWSTAG
-923 ASSVVCWGGLG
+923 ASYVYCWRWRGGG
-934 YGGWD
+934 YWH

>member
-238 SSAAEAKKTTQ
+238 SSAAEAKKTAQ

-289 TVDTAKASALDDV
+289 TVDTAKASALNDV
-302 EAAKGAAVKAVTDTQ
+302 EAAKSAAVKAVTDTQ
-317 STATQAVDTARDKA
+317 STATQAVDAARDKA
-331 LQQVETS
+331 VDQVNAA
-338 TEAAQTAAS
+338 TEAAKTAAN
-347 EATDSLQ
+347 EAATSAGNASTSAQQAADSLQ
-354 ELKDGIASGNFKGDK
+354 ELKDGIASGNFKGEK
-369 GDTGPKG
+369 GDR
-376 EIGPQGAQ
+376 
-384 GVQGEKGDVGPQG
+384 GEKGDI
-397 EKGETGNTGPAGP
+397 GETGP

-450 IDIAVDVL
+450 IDIAVNVL

-470 KIPRFATNPTVSC
+470 KIPRFASNPTVNC

-512 FKWYNCNYKRDANGH
+512 FKWYNCNYKRDTSGH

-539 YRKTGTVDV
+539 YRKTGAVDV
-548 GVIQMTPYVKWD
+548 GVIQMTPYVRWD
-560 DSDPDYTLWSIT
+560 DSDPDYILWSIT

-579 TPWATAKSGDT
+579 TPWAAAKSGDT
-590 VYPYVIH
+590 VYPYVVH
-597 SKFFN
+597 SKFFS

-621 QSHNSMITDYA
+621 QSYYSLITDYA

-643 EKAAWQILF
+643 ERVAWQILF
-652 NSIKCAVKSS
+652 NAIKCAVKSS

-667 GCTGYNLQYPAAVQR
+667 GTTGYNLQYSAAIQR

-690 VTAAQADQL
+690 VTAAQAKNL
-699 IVGSRVSVGYGSKN
+699 LVGSYVSIGYGSN
-713 SDGTVNNDRG
+713 NNGTVNIDRSG
-723 VSTIH
+723 ATMHS
-728 QYADEAKILK
+728 YASGAKILK
-738 IEPIDAATSAVYLDC
+738 IEALDDTTSAVYLDC
-753 DAFDTMPVALTDTL
+753 DAFDTMPVALSDTL
-767 SAPITLSTMHWHSG
+767 NAPITLSTIYWCSG

-791 GSPGSNTDFKHPY
+791 GSPGSNTDAKHPY

-826 DDSNGKDVYVCP
+826 DDSNGKDIYVCP
-838 AGVTHTKTDA
+838 AGVAHTKTDT

-884 GSGDKTGVGDR
+884 GSGDKTGVGDY
-895 VYGGGNAS
+895 VHGGGNAS

-914 RLWGGSSAG
+914 DLGQWSPAG
-923 ASSVVCWGGLG
+923 ASHVYCWRWLGGG
-934 YGGWD
+934 YWH